1 MFSDTSTGMCC
12 RPLWTAIVRPT
23 MSGTIIE
30 RRDQVLIGLRSLR
43 AAATW
48 TFLARC
54 RSTNGPFFV
63 ERGICSSTHLVLAT
77 LHDHVVRA
85 LVVAGLLALGI
96 PAPRGHRVRITL
108 AGLALATAVRVIDR
122 VHGQA
127 ADRRTH
133 AAPAHRTGLAV
144 AAQVVFVIADFA
156 QGRAAVDVHLAALT
170 GLQTQE
176 GVQPFAGSE
185 LHGGAGAA
193 GQLAALA
200 GLQFH
205 VVHRRTDGK
214 MPQGHRIARLHRRI
228 RAAAHFITGGHA
240 LGGDDVAALAIGVQ
254 HQRNVRGTVRIVLDA
269 FNSAGD
275 TVLVALEV
283 DDAVFL
289 ARTTPDVPGGDATEM
304 VARTGLVLGH
314 RQRL

>member
-1 MFSDTSTGMCC
+1 
-12 RPLWTAIVRPT
+12 

-30 RRDQVLIGLRSLR
+30 RRDQVLMGLRSLR

-85 LVVAGLLALGI
+85 LVVTGLLALGI
-96 PAPRGHRVRITL
+96 PAPGRHRVRITL
-108 AGLALATAVRVIDR
+108 AGLAFATAVRVIDR
-122 VHGQA
+122 VHGQSA
-127 ADRRTH
+127 NRRTH

-144 AAQVVFVIADFA
+144 AAQVVLVVADFA

-170 GLQTQE
+170 GLQAQE
-176 GVQPFAGSE
+176 GVQPFAGRE

-205 VVHRRTDGK
+205 VVYRGTDRK

-228 RAAAHFITGGHA
+228 GAAAHFITGGHA
-240 LGGDDVAALAIGVQ
+240 LGGDDVAAFAVGVQ
-254 HQRNVRGTVRIVLDA
+254 HQRDVRGTVRIVFDTLDR
-269 FNSAGD
+269 AGNA
-275 TVLVALEV
+275 VLVALEV
-283 DDAVFL
+283 DDAVL
-289 ARTTPDVPGGDATEM
+289 LPRTTADVTGGDATEM
-304 VARTGLVLGH
+304 VARTGLALGH
-314 RQRL
+314 RQRRIRIALVQVRAV